1 MSVNTKTHFVVAHHT
16 NTQKESW
23 SLYMTVIFVFNT
35 KTFYVIVCLWVHVF
49 SFLPVIECS
58 SRNVARPANQP
69 PGPLVRL
76 PQQNQCVCFATPA
89 STVSLQRGGRFPLP
103 PFLLVYSLAF
113 LPRSSLAGSRNCA
126 LISHSVTPGVSV
138 DPSRA
143 GLIKRLA
150 RTRFERAVS
159 HKG

>member
-1 MSVNTKTHFVVAHHT
+1 MF
-16 NTQKESW
+16 
-23 SLYMTVIFVFNT
+23 
-35 KTFYVIVCLWVHVF
+35 F

-126 LISHSVTPGVSV
+126 LPSHSVTPGASV

-159 HKG
+159 HKGWLVVFNGILYELLNAWNIRKGFQLVLRNSPHSIDA